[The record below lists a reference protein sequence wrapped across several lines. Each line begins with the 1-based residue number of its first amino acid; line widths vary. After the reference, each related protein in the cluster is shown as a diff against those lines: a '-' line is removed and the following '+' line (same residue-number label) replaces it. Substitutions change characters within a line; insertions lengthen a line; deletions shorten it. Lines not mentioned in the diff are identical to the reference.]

1 MILAELFEL
10 IPFMSGNLSISLE
23 LKVLLYPLQ
32 SGEVQSTQIN
42 PRSRK
47 FYRSLVL
54 GRMNTND

>member
-1 MILAELFEL
+1 MILAELFNSLYVRESE
-10 IPFMSGNLSISLE
+10 FSLE

-54 GRMNTND
+54 GRVNTND